1 MLRVKCATLL
11 DSQSEFGQPCT
22 NPGTSLALMSV
33 SVLQA
38 PALQADVYARALDAR
53 DARFDGVFFVGIIT
67 TRIYCRPVCPARVS
81 YRDHRR
87 FFRSA
92 AAAERAGYR
101 PCMRCRPELAPGL
114 ALIDAVP
121 RLARDAAN
129 RIAAGALNGHSVGDL
144 AESLGVSERH
154 LRRALEREIGASP
167 LELAQT
173 YRLLLAKRLLA
184 DTTLSITRIA
194 YASGFQSLRRF
205 NAAFRAQ
212 YRMAPSALRITRRG
226 RGRTRMLADDALVRL
241 SLAYRA
247 PFAWDALLD
256 FLRRDAVEGI
266 DVVDGNRYGRT
277 VEIDGHSGFVFIENG
292 SARSNAQRAKTSL
305 TVGARHAGRP
315 PHAHASHVDVAI
327 SPSLVPVIMPLLAR
341 LRQVFDLDAE
351 PTAIDAHLLEGDLGP
366 LVARKPGMRIPGA
379 FDGFDLALRTILRG
393 DARGRRA
400 DDTTSDLPSRV
411 AEALGEPIETGV
423 ASLSRL
429 PPTASRISQSGTGRL
444 EALDVP
450 PHRASAAVAVAQL
463 VADRK
468 LALAPGSDPVAL
480 RRMLTEIEGVGDQ
493 LATVIV
499 MRALSWPDVLPVADP
514 ALQSVTGVSSA
525 SELHGLAE
533 RWRPWRSYAAVHL
546 WLEDD
551 AQFVRVPT

>member
-1 MLRVKCATLL
+1 
-11 DSQSEFGQPCT
+11 
-22 NPGTSLALMSV
+22 MSASMV
-33 SVLQA
+33 VA
-38 PALQADVYARALDAR
+38 PAQQADVYARALDAR

-81 YRDHRR
+81 YHDHRR

-92 AAAERAGYR
+92 AAAERAGFR

-129 RIAAGALNGHSVGDL
+129 RIAAGALNGHSVGEL
-144 AESLGVSERH
+144 AQNLGVSERH
-154 LRRALEREIGASP
+154 LRRALEREVGASP

-184 DTTLSITRIA
+184 DTGLSITRIA

-212 YRMAPSALRITRRG
+212 YRMAPTALRISRRG
-226 RGRTRMLADDALVRL
+226 RGGTRALRDDAPVRL

-247 PFAWDALLD
+247 PFAWDALLA
-256 FLRRDAVEGI
+256 FMRQDAVDGI

-277 VEIDGHSGFVFIENG
+277 IDIEGHTGFVFIENG
-292 SARSNAQRAKTSL
+292 
-305 TVGARHAGRP
+305 GARPEAERARASSKARTRQTRRP
-315 PHAHASHVDVAI
+315 SRVRASHVDVAI

-351 PTAIDAHLLEGDLGP
+351 PTAIDAHLLRDELGA
-366 LVARKPGMRIPGA
+366 LVSRHPGVRIPGA
-379 FDGFDLALRTILRG
+379 FDGFDVALRTILRG
-393 DARGRRA
+393 HARGGRA
-400 DDTTSDLPSRV
+400 DDATSDLPSRV
-411 AEALGEPIETGV
+411 AQALGDPIETGIP
-423 ASLSRL
+423 SLSRL
-429 PPTASRISQSGTGRL
+429 APTASRVANAGCAGL
-444 EALDVP
+444 EALGVP
-450 PHRASAAVAVAQL
+450 RERASAAVAIARL

-468 LALAPGSDPVAL
+468 LMLMPGSDPVAT
-480 RRMLTEIEGVGDQ
+480 RQMLTPIDGVGDE

-499 MRALSWPDVLPVADP
+499 MRALSWPDAFPVSDP
-514 ALQSVTGVSSA
+514 TLQGVTRASSA
-525 SELHGLAE
+525 SDLHALAE
-533 RWRPWRSYAAVHL
+533 RWRPWRSYAALHL
-546 WLEDD
+546 WLEGD
-551 AQFVRVPT
+551 ARSARVKVTT

>member
-1 MLRVKCATLL
+1 
-11 DSQSEFGQPCT
+11 
-22 NPGTSLALMSV
+22 MSV
-33 SVLQA
+33 SIVPA

-81 YRDHRR
+81 YHDHRR

-92 AAAERAGYR
+92 AAAERAGFR

-129 RIAAGALNGHSVGDL
+129 RIAAGALNGHSVAEL
-144 AESLGVSERH
+144 AQDLGVSERH

-173 YRLLLAKRLLA
+173 HRLLLAKQLLA
-184 DTTLSITRIA
+184 DTGLSITRIA

-212 YRMAPSALRITRRG
+212 YRMAPSALRVARRG
-226 RGRTRMLADDALVRL
+226 RGGTRASADDAPVRL

-247 PFAWDALLD
+247 PFAWDALLA
-256 FLRRDAVEGI
+256 FLGQDAVDGI

-277 VEIDGHSGFVFIENG
+277 VEIEGHRGFVFIENG
-292 SARSNAQRAKTSL
+292 RAPEAQRAGVSPIARTSHSRRSAL
-305 TVGARHAGRP
+305 R
-315 PHAHASHVDVAI
+315 ASHVNVAI
-327 SPSLVPVIMPLLAR
+327 SPSLVPVMMPLLAR

-351 PTAIDAHLLEGDLGP
+351 PTAIDAHLLQGELGS
-366 LVARKPGMRIPGA
+366 LVARHPGVRIPGA
-379 FDGFDLALRTILRG
+379 FDGFDVALRTILRG
-393 DARGRRA
+393 DARDERISNA
-400 DDTTSDLPSRV
+400 SNDLPSRV
-411 AEALGEPIETGV
+411 AQTLGEPIETGI

-429 PPTASRISQSGTGRL
+429 PPTASRLSQFGSARL
-444 EALDVP
+444 EALGVP
-450 PHRASAAVAVAQL
+450 PDRAHAAIAVARL

-468 LALAPGSDPVAL
+468 LALTPGSDPVAI
-480 RRMLTEIEGVGDQ
+480 RQVLTEIDGVGAQ

-499 MRALSWPDVLPVADP
+499 MRALSWPDVLPTTDR
-514 ALQSVTGVSSA
+514 ALQSVMGVSSA
-525 SELHGLAE
+525 SDLHALAE
-533 RWRPWRSYAAVHL
+533 KWRPWRSYAALHL
-546 WLEDD
+546 WLE
-551 AQFVRVPT
+551 AESQSVRPPAFRLPPSR